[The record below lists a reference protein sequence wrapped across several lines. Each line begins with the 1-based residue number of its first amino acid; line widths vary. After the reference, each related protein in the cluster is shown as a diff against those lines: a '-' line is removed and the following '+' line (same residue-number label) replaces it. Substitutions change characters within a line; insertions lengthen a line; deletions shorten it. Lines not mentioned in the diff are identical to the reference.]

1 MNCHC
6 CNGKAQKFGFFRN
19 RNRFVQRYRCPRCAQ
34 TFCVEQPLDGV
45 RIEQEKAFQVIGLLI
60 ECMGIRAI
68 QRFTGLHQETI
79 LNILASAGE
88 HCARLLDE
96 RVRWTPSFRPLSAEN
111 KMDSPSLL
119 SSLFLFV
126 CRSRCALNPFG
137 KERTSRAGHRPS
149 SLSLLMGF
157 QYLPPQAV

>member
-1 MNCHC
+1 MVEAVKWYR
-6 CNGKAQKFGFFRN
+6 KAAEQNMPEAQFNLGGCYKRGEGVATNFIIA
-19 RNRFVQRYRCPRCAQ
+19 VEWYRKSA
-34 TFCVEQPLDGV
+34 EQ
-45 RIEQEKAFQVIGLLI
+45 
-60 ECMGIRAI
+60 
-68 QRFTGLHQETI
+68 
-79 LNILASAGE
+79 NLASAQFNLGL
-88 HCARLLDE
+88 CCVRGQGTKQDDV
-96 RVRWTPSFRPLSAEN
+96 VRWTPSFRPLSAEN